1 MPRTSSTG
9 GGGQRQP
16 AAIVAQRR
24 DKPRRRRVQ
33 MRKVVER
40 QRQMPGPFMRDGRV
54 ADLGIH
60 APHPVLQR
68 PREVGRVVRPH
79 RPAPAEDQPAVI
91 LLAEVEGELAGLGH
105 AGAGGQG
112 NELEIGD
119 GH

>member
-1 MPRTSSTG
+1 MPGQRPPG

-54 ADLGIH
+54 ADRHRAALT
-60 APHPVLQR
+60 VLQAYSSDFVGFSEAQLDTFFCAQR
-68 PREVGRVVRPH
+68 ANSSNREAKRTQKAV
-79 RPAPAEDQPAVI
+79 DQHCQS
-91 LLAEVEGELAGLGH
+91 LDLGH
-105 AGAGGQG
+105 S
-112 NELEIGD
+112 LYTFLL
-119 GH
+119 